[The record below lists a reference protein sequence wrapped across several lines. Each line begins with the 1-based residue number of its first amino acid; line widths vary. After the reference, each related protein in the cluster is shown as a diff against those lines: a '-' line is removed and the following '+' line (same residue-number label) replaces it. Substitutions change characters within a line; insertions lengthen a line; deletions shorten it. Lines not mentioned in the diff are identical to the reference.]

1 MIGLIV
7 TGHGKFASGLAS
19 ALNLIAGPQKNF
31 YAIDFEGDETPSEL
45 EVHLRQAF
53 EELKECNGI
62 IVYSD
67 LPGGT
72 PFKTSVMLSLEY
84 PNTHVISGT
93 NLPMLCEMALVRSF
107 EDDVNVLAQ
116 KTIYTGQEQVVK
128 YEMKH
133 VSPTNNLK
141 DGI

>member
-7 TGHGKFASGLAS
+7 TGHGKFASGLTS
-19 ALNLIAGPQKNF
+19 ALNLIAGPQKN
-31 YAIDFEGDETPSEL
+31 YCTVDFEGNETPDIL
-45 EVHLRQAF
+45 EKNLRRAF
-53 EELKECNGI
+53 ETLKACEGI

-72 PFKTSVMLSLEY
+72 PFKTAVMLSLEY
-84 PNTHVISGT
+84 PNTYVISGT

-107 EDDVNVLAQ
+107 EDDINVLVQ
-116 KTIYTGQEQVVK
+116 KTVYTGKDQVVK
-128 YEMKH
+128 YEMKYSTP
-133 VSPTNNLK
+133 VNNLE

>member
-1 MIGLIV
+1 
-7 TGHGKFASGLAS
+7 
-19 ALNLIAGPQKNF
+19 
-31 YAIDFEGDETPSEL
+31 
-45 EVHLRQAF
+45 
-53 EELKECNGI
+53 
-62 IVYSD
+62 
-67 LPGGT
+67 
-72 PFKTSVMLSLEY
+72 
-84 PNTHVISGT
+84 
-93 NLPMLCEMALVRSF
+93 MALVRSF